1 MSKRG
6 LGKGLSALIPGAGQ
20 EVGNEVLELAVST
33 ISPNPNQPRTAIDEE
48 HIAEL
53 ADSSKK
59 VGVLQP
65 IVVRPH
71 ADGYQIIA
79 GERRWRAARS
89 AGLDK
94 VPVRVMMCSET
105 EALALALIEN
115 LQREDLNPVE
125 EARGYRRLIDE
136 YHMTQSELAD
146 RVSRSRSAVTNA
158 LRLLDLPDDILEML
172 YNGQISSGHARAVL
186 SVPDEDRRHTLA
198 RKCVEEGLSV
208 RRRRGRKRA
217 RGSRTPMPVPLQPNQ
232 RWSLDFLSDTF
243 GACRKFRILAVN
255 DDCCRENLALIAD
268 TSISGARVAREL
280 DALVRIY
287 GKPACIVS
295 DNGTEFTS
303 KAILKWANENGVEW
317 HYIDPGK
324 PQQNGF
330 IESFNGSFRDEC
342 LNVHWFLSLADA
354 QEKIERWRV
363 DYNRCRP
370 HSALGDRTPEEFKAA
385 LPEAG

>member
-53 ADSSKK
+53 ADSIKK

-208 RRRRGRKRA
+208 REAESLAKLLAAGASVQPRRPL
-217 RGSRTPMPVPLQPNQ
+217 TPK
-232 RWSLDFLSDTF
+232 SY
-243 GACRKFRILAVN
+243 KI
-255 DDCCRENLALIAD
+255 
-268 TSISGARVAREL
+268 VARKL
-280 DALVRIY
+280 RRLLSTNVRVRQTTKK
-287 GKPACIVS
+287 GKIEIDFHDEDDLARIMRLL
-295 DNGTEFTS
+295 TEGDSQTS
-303 KAILKWANENGVEW
+303 EVL
-317 HYIDPGK
+317 
-324 PQQNGF
+324 
-330 IESFNGSFRDEC
+330 RDE
-342 LNVHWFLSLADA
+342 
-354 QEKIERWRV
+354 Q
-363 DYNRCRP
+363 
-370 HSALGDRTPEEFKAA
+370 
-385 LPEAG
+385 

>member
-53 ADSSKK
+53 ADSIKK

-79 GERRWRAARS
+79 GERRWRAARA

-208 RRRRGRKRA
+208 REAESLAKLLAAGASVQPRRPL
-217 RGSRTPMPVPLQPNQ
+217 TPK
-232 RWSLDFLSDTF
+232 SY
-243 GACRKFRILAVN
+243 KI
-255 DDCCRENLALIAD
+255 
-268 TSISGARVAREL
+268 VARKL
-280 DALVRIY
+280 RRLLSTNVRVRQTTKK
-287 GKPACIVS
+287 GKIEIDFHDEDDLERIMRLLTEGSTTTPEVS
-295 DNGTEFTS
+295 
-303 KAILKWANENGVEW
+303 
-317 HYIDPGK
+317 
-324 PQQNGF
+324 
-330 IESFNGSFRDEC
+330 RDE
-342 LNVHWFLSLADA
+342 
-354 QEKIERWRV
+354 Q
-363 DYNRCRP
+363 
-370 HSALGDRTPEEFKAA
+370 
-385 LPEAG
+385 